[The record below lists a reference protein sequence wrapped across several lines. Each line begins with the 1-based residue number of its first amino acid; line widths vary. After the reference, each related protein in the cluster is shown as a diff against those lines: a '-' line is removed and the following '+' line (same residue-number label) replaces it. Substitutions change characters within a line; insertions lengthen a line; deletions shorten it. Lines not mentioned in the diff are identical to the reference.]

1 MELLAIFYA
10 LQAVCIDHRTVHVS
24 IQSDNTCAIAYL
36 NELGGGGGGG
46 MASIEMDLLAKK
58 IWNWC
63 LERNLFVSAAFIAG
77 SSNVLADFSSR
88 NFSDTTEWML
98 KKEIF
103 QRICAHFF
111 TPDIDLFASRLNF
124 QVSRFVTWFP
134 QPGAYR
140 GDAFSFCWSE
150 YLPYIF
156 APFNMIGKVLN
167 KVMEDKVNQA
177 LLIVPFWTSQIWFPL
192 LLSDF
197 PIRLPR
203 HRDLLILPH
212 NGQLHPMGSSLCL
225 VGVVVSGDISR
236 VRDFQKK
243 LPKPYVLHGDQVQ
256 RNNTVQHGK
265 HGVFGVFQGKEIQLK
280 QLK

>member
-1 MELLAIFYA
+1 M
-10 LQAVCIDHRTVHVS
+10 
-24 IQSDNTCAIAYL
+24 
-36 NELGGGGGGG
+36 GG

-63 LERNLFVSAAFIAG
+63 LERNIFVSAAFIAG

-103 QRICAHFF
+103 QKICAQFF

-124 QVSRFVTWFP
+124 QVSRFVTWFL

-140 GDAFSFCWSE
+140 SDAFSFSWSE

-177 LLIVPFWTSQIWFPL
+177 LLIVPFWPSQTWFPL
-192 LLSDF
+192 LLSLLSDF
-197 PIRLPR
+197 PIRLLR

-212 NGQLHPMGSSLCL
+212 KGQLHPMGSSLCL

-243 LPKPYVLHGDQVQ
+243 LPKP
-256 RNNTVQHGK
+256 
-265 HGVFGVFQGKEIQLK
+265 
-280 QLK
+280 